1 MKGRLTATAQCHW
14 ASSTV
19 ISWPISS
26 SRGTAHHH
34 TVAGQRCYAPQQIRS
49 WNDRDGSDATELAE
63 PTRPLMS
70 AMPPIATARY
80 VTGLL
85 NLSVLLS
92 PICQRRAQFYECSVG
107 ISDCCCFVSAEIVGR
122 AFHIDDRALQFP
134 NSRSNPWMICRLLR
148 IVCAWHIAVLPQV
161 STTPVT
167 SEIRNL
173 FISFS
178 MLQCRASLAVV
189 SRHA

>member
-1 MKGRLTATAQCHW
+1 
-14 ASSTV
+14 
-19 ISWPISS
+19 
-26 SRGTAHHH
+26 
-34 TVAGQRCYAPQQIRS
+34 
-49 WNDRDGSDATELAE
+49 
-63 PTRPLMS
+63 MS

-92 PICQRRAQFYECSVG
+92 PICQRRAQFYECRLG

-122 AFHIDDRALQFP
+122 AFHIDDRAL
-134 NSRSNPWMICRLLR
+134 NSRMAAAIRGWFAASLR
-148 IVCAWHIAVLPQV
+148 IVCAWHIAVLPQA
-161 STTPVT
+161 STTAVT

-178 MLQCRASLAVV
+178 MLQYRAPLGTDFDALRYTPLDERPLNQRGARQPAGSTRSERNDSKRKFVPL
-189 SRHA
+189 RRR